1 MIAENNK
8 VVSITYELHVDDGEN
23 GREFFE
29 KVEHTEPFAFLFG
42 AQNILAKLE
51 EAIAGK
57 KAGDT
62 FDIFIGYLD
71 GYGDYDESKKAV
83 VPKTAFK
90 ENGEKQ
96 RHLMKV
102 GNVVSMQDDKG
113 NQMRGEILKIDY
125 RGVLMDFNPPLAGF
139 DLYFKG
145 IIVGIREAEPSEI
158 EHGHAH
164 GPDGHHHH

>member
-1 MIAENNK
+1 MVAEKNK
-8 VVSITYELHVDDGEN
+8 VVSIAYELHVDDGEN

-29 KVEHTEPFAFLFG
+29 KVEASDPFAFLFG
-42 AQNILAKLE
+42 ADNVLPKLE

-57 KAGDT
+57 GKGET
-62 FDIFIGYLD
+62 FDVFIPYTE
-71 GYGDYDESKKAV
+71 GYGDYDEEKKVV
-83 VPKTAFK
+83 VPKSAFK

-102 GNVVSMQDDKG
+102 GNVVSMQDDRG
-113 NQMRGEILKIDY
+113 NPMRGEILKIDY

-139 DLYFKG
+139 DLYFSG
-145 IIVGIREAEPSEI
+145 EIVDVREAEESEI

-164 GPDGHHHH
+164 GPGGHHHA